1 MNKYICAAAAL
12 GAGVL
17 GTVPALAQN
26 QTVITTPPAQQAP
39 ATVVAPISAQP
50 ARETATAGPNA
61 LLLHSGLFAF
71 GIPYMASVVVA
82 STSDRS
88 EDKNL
93 YIPVAG
99 PWIDFANRGNCNSA
113 GDNRAS
119 EPCAGETAYKV
130 LLVGNGILQTIG
142 ALEIMSAFMF
152 PTRTTVAEAR
162 PSSPRV
168 VVSPYYVG
176 SGYGL
181 SAFAKF

>member
-1 MNKYICAAAAL
+1 MKKHSLVTATAL
-12 GAGVL
+12 SAFML
-17 GTVPALAQN
+17 GTIPAQAQN
-26 QTVITTPPAQQAP
+26 QTVITQPAPQAP
-39 ATVVAPISAQP
+39 TTVVA
-50 ARETATAGPNA
+50 RETGSAGPNG

-71 GIPYMASVVVA
+71 GVPYLASVVVA

-99 PWIDFANRGNCNSA
+99 PWIDFANRGSCNSTT
-113 GDNRAS
+113 GDNRIN

-130 LLVGNGILQTIG
+130 LLVADGIFQTIG
-142 ALEIMSAFMF
+142 AIEIISAFAF
-152 PTRTTVAEAR
+152 PTRTTVAA
-162 PSSPRV
+162 PQPTAPRV

-176 SGYGL
+176 TGYGL